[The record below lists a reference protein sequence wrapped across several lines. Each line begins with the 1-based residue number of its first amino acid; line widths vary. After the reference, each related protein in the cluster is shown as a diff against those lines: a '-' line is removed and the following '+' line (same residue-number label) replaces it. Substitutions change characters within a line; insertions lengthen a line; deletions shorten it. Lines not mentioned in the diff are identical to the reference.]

1 MRPERTIDVAGEELT
16 EVHREY
22 FDPEGPETV
31 SICVVSAIAQ
41 VLDQEPT
48 ELPPIREV
56 IDLDHLDG
64 LFVYGY
70 ERSAAAESVVR
81 FPYRDLV
88 IVVSGDGQISVYDRE

>member
-1 MRPERTIDVAGEELT
+1 MRPDRTIDVENEELT

-22 FDPEGPETV
+22 FDPEGPESV
-31 SICVVSAIAQ
+31 SVCIISAVAQ
-41 VLDQEPT
+41 ALEQDPT

-70 ERSAAAESVVR
+70 ERSTPSESFVR
-81 FPYRDLV
+81 FPYLDLV
-88 IVVSGDGQISVYDRE
+88 IVAAGDGQISVYERK